1 MSETTLNK
9 SEYIVYGLRD
19 FFAGIYSYDP
29 ETGKISYSQQTA
41 IGHGISSTLGFRF
54 AEGRLYSGGVLR
66 RYKKKLTGGSVSIGV
81 DVLTLAIQQMLYG
94 AKDKEVTFTVNSGEK
109 TVKNIGYG
117 ETTPGHNVGFAYY
130 APADDNDDSDSF
142 FCIFVRKAQFGPP
155 ELAHNTE
162 NDSITWTTPTTTGE
176 YIAPDH
182 KIGDEAPL
190 MVELTVVDTEEEA
203 VAWCKTML
211 GMATPA
217 SSALNAETP
226 AATPGTT

>member
-1 MSETTLNK
+1 MSETSLNK

-19 FFAGIYSYDP
+19 FYAGVYSYDA
-29 ETGKISYSQQTA
+29 ETGKITYSQQAA

-66 RYKKKLTGGSVSIGV
+66 RFKKKLTGGSTSIGV
-81 DVLTLAIQQMLYG
+81 DVLTLEIQKMLYG
-94 AKDKEVTFTVNSGEK
+94 AEESSVSITVNDTSK
-109 TVKNIGYG
+109 TITNIGYG
-117 ETTPGHNVGFAYY
+117 ETTPGRNVGIAYY
-130 APADDNDDSDSF
+130 APADDNDESDSF

-182 KIGDEAPL
+182 KHGEKAPL
-190 MVELTVVDTEEEA
+190 MVEYTVVDTEAEA
-203 VAWCKTML
+203 VAWCKAML
-211 GMATPA
+211 GMTDPA
-217 SSALNAETP
+217 
-226 AATPGTT
+226 